1 MSAYVYNC
9 IKFISDS
16 VGWEIVEKRII
27 GDEVNFGLRI

>member
-1 MSAYVYNC
+1 MSAYFNNC

-16 VGWEIVEKRII
+16 VGWDIVEKRIT